1 MNQSA
6 QPVAFANM
14 QSISYLLKGRVEDY
28 RIDEM
33 QTLKGGRPSFHPEHG
48 FTFRKHLISLGDEG
62 KIVIEDFGHHTEITC
77 VPTAGIPKLFKL
89 IYHALRDAGVNINA
103 FVYTRA
109 TDLVEVKI

>member
-1 MNQSA
+1 MSQTT
-6 QPVAFANM
+6 AFANM
-14 QSISYLLKGRVEDY
+14 QSIATLLKGRVQDY

-33 QTLKGGRPSFHPEHG
+33 QTLKGGRPEFHPTRG
-48 FTFRKHLISLGDEG
+48 FVFRKHLISLGDEG
-62 KIVIEDFGHHTEITC
+62 EIWIEDFGYHTEITC

-109 TDLVEVKI
+109 TDLIKVEI